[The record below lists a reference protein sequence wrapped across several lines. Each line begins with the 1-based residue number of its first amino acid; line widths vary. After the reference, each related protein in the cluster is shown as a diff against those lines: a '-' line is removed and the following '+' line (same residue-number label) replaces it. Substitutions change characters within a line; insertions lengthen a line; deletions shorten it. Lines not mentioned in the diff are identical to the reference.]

1 MCWSFRANCHKKL
14 NNYEDALKDSMKS
27 IELDSRVHELTHLRV
42 VNCHLLFGNITE
54 AQEAIK
60 VFLKL
65 FPTRTRLVE
74 DPMNKLKTFEDCD
87 IDAQKHFESND
98 YTECLYYINQMLE
111 IAPECSRL
119 KEMKQKCLT
128 LGRIPPARLVVLCS
142 SKTQVIAP
150 HLDKKIRRK
159 RSALVVSEDIEM
171 GFDRE
176 KTRQKR
182 KSDDYGNR
190 NEDIVTRAKK
200 KKNQQENIENV

>member
-14 NNYEDALKDSMKS
+14 SNYENALNDSMRS
-27 IELDSRVHELTHLRV
+27 IKLDSRVHELTHLRV
-42 VNCHLLFGNITE
+42 VNCHLLFGNIKE

-65 FPTRTRLVE
+65 FPTRTRLIE
-74 DPMNKLKTFEDCD
+74 DPVKKLKTFEACD
-87 IDAQKHFESND
+87 VDSQKYFKSND

-119 KEMKQKCLT
+119 KEMKQNCLT
-128 LGRIPPARLVVLCS
+128 LKRIPPVHLVVLCS

-159 RSALVVSEDIEM
+159 RSALAVSDDIEM
-171 GFDRE
+171 TIDRE

-182 KSDDYGNR
+182 KIVDYSGR
-190 NEDIVTRAKK
+190 YEDIVTRAKK
-200 KKNQQENIENV
+200 KKNQRENDENI